1 MGLEQRGRVRWSC
14 LAKQLEDRMTST
26 DTTNKPF
33 MIEKRQIYEAYKAVK
48 SNKGAAGVDGQTI
61 EQFDEDLEGNLYKI
75 WNRMS
80 SGSYF
85 PPPVRAVSIPKK
97 SGGERIL
104 CVPTFGD
111 RIAQMVVK
119 QLIEPDLDPIFL
131 PDSYGYRPRKSAL
144 DAIGVTRKRCWKY
157 DWVLEFDIKGLF
169 DNIDHELLLKAVRKH
184 VKCNWVLLYIE
195 RWLTAPM
202 EKDGLTIERNLGTP
216 QGGVIS
222 PILSNLFLH
231 YTFDLWMKRTYPDVP
246 WCRYADDGLVHCR
259 TEQEAEALKAE
270 LQARLAECRLE
281 LHPTK
286 TKIVYCKS
294 ASRQGEHPNV
304 KFDFLGY
311 CFRPRPVKTSRD
323 NKVFCGFNPAASP
336 TALNSMRATI
346 RALCLRRQT
355 QLSLTE
361 IADRL
366 NPLLRGWIEYYG
378 RYRPSAL
385 YPLFRHVNMT
395 LLAWARRKFKHLKA
409 SKVRAGLL
417 FERLVKNRADLFV
430 HWRIGMVGAFA

>member
-1 MGLEQRGRVRWSC
+1 
-14 LAKQLEDRMTST
+14 MTST
-26 DTTNKPF
+26 DTTDKPF
-33 MIEKRQIYEAYKAVK
+33 TIEKRRVYEAYKAVK

-61 EQFDEDLEGNLYKI
+61 EQFEADLKGNLYKI

-80 SGSYF
+80 SGTYF

-104 CVPTFGD
+104 GVPTVSD

-144 DAIGVTRKRCWKY
+144 DAVGVTRERCWKY
-157 DWVLEFDIKGLF
+157 DWVLEFDIRGLF
-169 DNIDHELLLKAVRKH
+169 DNIDHELLLRAVRKH
-184 VKCNWVLLYIE
+184 VECKWALIYIE
-195 RWLTAPM
+195 RWLKAPM
-202 EKDGLTIERNLGTP
+202 EQDGIRKERTLGTP

-231 YTFDLWMKRTYPDVP
+231 YTFDLWMKRTHPDLP

-270 LQARLAECRLE
+270 LRARLAECHLE

-286 TKIVYCKS
+286 TKIVYCRDGK
-294 ASRQGEHPNV
+294 RKGTYPNV

-311 CFRPRPVKTSRD
+311 CFRPRWIKKSRD
-323 NKVFCGFNPAASP
+323 NSMFCGFNPAVSP
-336 TALNSMRATI
+336 SALKTI
-346 RALCLRRQT
+346 RSTIRDLNIRRQT
-355 QLSLTE
+355 QLSLAD
-361 IADRL
+361 IARTL

-378 RYRPSAL
+378 RYAPSAL
-385 YPLFRHVNMT
+385 SPMLRYVNQT
-395 LLAWARRKFKHLKA
+395 LVRWAMRKFKRFKA
-409 SKVRAGLL
+409 HKIRASRFLQKLVR
-417 FERLVKNRADLFV
+417 EKTSLFV
-430 HWRIGMVGAFA
+430 HWRIGMTGTFA